1 MQVDAYRRARM
12 LAGAERP
19 IGLIRFLGLVQSLLV
34 ILLLGLSGLFVSL
47 IASRGETRFPS
58 SRMDLLPEWVID
70 RSSGSDKQFHLYDDT
85 GVFPLIAGSFLSDN
99 PVHRLA
105 GRALDRLTAALPSL
119 RRNFGALATL
129 LGLAAASIVAL
140 TLTAWLRKRM
150 IARAAVRLATTLRK
164 QIHRQM
170 YRLGQSSLPAEGL
183 GPVINL
189 WTREVNDVRDGFLA
203 DLDIA
208 PRAPVLAA
216 GLLLTAI
223 LVSPVLLAFTASLGL
238 LAWLIVRIWRREH
251 RMLAEAALRQ
261 ASVQLSLL
269 HEDLGL
275 LRTVRVFGVEEFDR
289 ERFDQHLEHHEEA
302 EMRRLITNAPWNLG
316 VGLIFGLTT
325 VVALGLLG
333 FSIVINYRISI
344 ATMVMLMVAL
354 AGLAYP
360 ILEWLKLTRVL
371 KQANRS
377 ARAFFE
383 FLERR
388 PELHQDVGAQFLN
401 PIKDRITLENVS
413 LESRSGRSLLCDAS
427 VEIPAGART
436 VVLGADDD
444 SKLAL
449 ACLIPRLI
457 DPRGGRV
464 KIDGRDIREVTLD
477 SIRAQIATV
486 FQADLVFTDTVTVNI
501 ALGDAINTLP
511 RVIEAAKVAHAHH
524 FIQDLPHGYET
535 QIGPLG
541 HYLKP
546 DEQYR
551 VALAR
556 AYLHDPSILII
567 EEPHTPIDDDTR
579 HFLDDTLARLSVGR
593 TVILISHR
601 IETIRSSDL
610 AIVLQDGRPVEVG
623 PPRQL
628 EHEGKLFRHLLYTEF
643 NEFASGDIEAGR
655 LELASLVRKSR

>member
-1 MQVDAYRRARM
+1 MQVDAYHRARM
-12 LAGAERP
+12 LAGADRP
-19 IGLIRFLGLVQSLLV
+19 IRLIRFLGLIQSLLV
-34 ILLLGLSGLFVSL
+34 IFLLGLSGIFVSL

-58 SRMDLLPEWVID
+58 SRLNEVPQWVSG
-70 RSSGSDKQFHLYDDT
+70 RSGGSDQQFHLYDNT
-85 GVFPLIAGSFLSDN
+85 GVFPLIAGSLLSDN
-99 PVHRLA
+99 PVHRMA
-105 GRALDRLTAALPSL
+105 GRALDRLATRIPSL
-119 RRNFGALATL
+119 RWNFEALETL
-129 LGLAAASIVAL
+129 LALSAVSILAL
-140 TLTAWLRKRM
+140 TVAAWLRKRM
-150 IARAAVRLATTLRK
+150 IARSAVKLATTLRK

-189 WTREVNDVRDGFLA
+189 WTREVNDIRDGFLA
-203 DLDIA
+203 DLDVI

-251 RMLAEAALRQ
+251 RLLAETALRQ
-261 ASVQLSLL
+261 ASLQLSLL

-275 LRTVRVFGVEEFDR
+275 LRTVRVYGVEEFDR
-289 ERFDQHLEHHEEA
+289 KRFDNHLEHHEEA

-316 VGLIFGLTT
+316 VGLVFGLTS
-325 VVALGLLG
+325 VVGLGLLG
-333 FSIVINYRISI
+333 FSILIKQQISI
-344 ATMVMLMVAL
+344 ATMVMLIVAL

-360 ILEWLKLTRVL
+360 VLEWLRFNRVMR
-371 KQANRS
+371 QANRS
-377 ARAFFE
+377 SRAFFE

-401 PIKDRITLENVS
+401 PIKDRITLENVT
-413 LESRSGRSLLCDAS
+413 LESRSGRTLLHDCS
-427 VEIPAGART
+427 VEIPAGSRT
-436 VVLGADDD
+436 VILGSDDD
-444 SKLAL
+444 CKLAL

-464 KIDGRDIREVTLD
+464 LIDGRDIREVTLD
-477 SIRAQIATV
+477 SIRAQVATV
-486 FQADLVFTDTVTVNI
+486 FQADLVFTDTVSVNI
-501 ALGDAINTLP
+501 GLGDPINTLP

-524 FIQDLPHGYET
+524 CIQDLPHGYDT

-556 AYLHDPSILII
+556 AYLRDPSILII
-567 EEPHTPIDDDTR
+567 EEPRGPIDDDTR
-579 HFLDDTLARLSVGR
+579 NFLDDTLTRLTPGR

-610 AIVLQDGRPVEVG
+610 AIVLQDGQAIEVG
-623 PPRQL
+623 PPRRL
-628 EHEGKLFRHLLYTEF
+628 EHDGKLFRHLLYTEF

-655 LELASLVRKSR
+655 LELADMVRKSK